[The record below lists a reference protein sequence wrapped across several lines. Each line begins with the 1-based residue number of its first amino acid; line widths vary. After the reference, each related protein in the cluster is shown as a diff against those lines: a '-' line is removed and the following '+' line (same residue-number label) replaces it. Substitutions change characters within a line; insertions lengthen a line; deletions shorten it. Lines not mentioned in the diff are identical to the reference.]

1 MASIPGPR
9 HSPPAVLPFLVL
21 IFTAVGATGQV
32 PQGAAQSRVDT
43 TSPSQTVPAGVVT
56 AYVNRDSDTDGIP
69 DRIESQLLATFTP
82 YFRYSNDGGVEQYRP
97 RDAWQYVQWSALQT
111 DGDEGKGVILP
122 ASQLFADPTRLL
134 WARTSIL
141 DTPRV
146 EGGLF
151 LKPLVDVPTSGGNWA
166 R

>member
-43 TSPSQTVPAGVVT
+43 TPPSQTVPAGAVT

-82 YFRYSNDGGVEQYRP
+82 YFRYSNDGGV
-97 RDAWQYVQWSALQT
+97 
-111 DGDEGKGVILP
+111 
-122 ASQLFADPTRLL
+122 
-134 WARTSIL
+134 
-141 DTPRV
+141 
-146 EGGLF
+146 
-151 LKPLVDVPTSGGNWA
+151 
-166 R
+166 